1 MNPPAQFTSLRPL
14 IPGVYLPSLLF
25 SVGIGAMTPMIAVS
39 AVGLGADAAGAALL
53 VALVPVGQ
61 IIADLPAGALA
72 ARLGD
77 RTAMI
82 ASSMVA
88 MLALAGC
95 ALAPNLAA
103 LALAVLLTGATNS
116 VYGLARQAHLTEVIA
131 PMRRA
136 RAMSALG
143 GVARIGLFI
152 GPFAGAALVHGGGPA
167 ASYWL
172 GVATSLIS
180 ALVVW
185 FVVPAEGK
193 QRAGG
198 GAPGGADGLAAAAGP
213 VRPRTTMLAVLR
225 DYRAIFTT
233 LGIAVLL
240 VGAVRGAR
248 QTVLPLWTEQ
258 LGYEPATTS
267 LVFGLAGGVDMLLF
281 YPAGKVMDRLG
292 RLWVAV
298 PSMLVMA
305 VAMVLLPLTEALP
318 AVITVA
324 LVLGIGNGMGSGIL
338 MTLGADTAPD
348 HARAQYLGIWRLLG
362 DTGNAGGP
370 LGVSLGAAL
379 GSLGG
384 GIIAMGGVGV
394 LAAGALARWVP
405 RWTDHANARTR
416 RRAGL
421 TGH

>member
-1 MNPPAQFTSLRPL
+1 MSAPEQFTSLRPL

-39 AVGLGADAAGAALL
+39 AVSLGADAAGAALL
-53 VALVPVGQ
+53 VSLVPVGQ
-61 IIADLPAGALA
+61 IIADVPAGALA

-77 RTAMI
+77 RSAMI
-82 ASSMVA
+82 ASSLVA

-95 ALAPNLAA
+95 AIAPNLAM
-103 LALAVLLTGATNS
+103 LSLAVLLTGATNS

-152 GPFAGAALVHGGGPA
+152 GPFAGAALVHAGGPA

-185 FVVPAEGK
+185 FVVPPEG
-193 QRAGG
+193 RHRS
-198 GAPGGADGLAAAAGP
+198 AAAAGA
-213 VRPRTTMLAVLR
+213 RARTSTKQVLR
-225 DYRAIFTT
+225 DYRGIFTT

-248 QTVLPLWTEQ
+248 QTVLPLWTEH
-258 LGYEPATTS
+258 LGYAPATTS
-267 LVFGLAGGVDMLLF
+267 LVFGLAGAVDMLLF
-281 YPAGKVMDRLG
+281 YPAGKLMDRLG

-305 VAMVLLPLTEALP
+305 VAMALLPFTQALG

-324 LVLGIGNGMGSGIL
+324 LVLGIGNGIGSGIL
-338 MTLGADTAPD
+338 MTLGADTAPE
-348 HARAQYLGIWRLLG
+348 HARAQYLGIWRLFG
-362 DTGNAGGP
+362 DTGNAAGP

-384 GIIAMGGVGV
+384 GIMAMGGVGA

-405 RWTDHANARTR
+405 RWTDHANATTR

-421 TGH
+421 SGH

>member
-1 MNPPAQFTSLRPL
+1 MSVPGQYTSLRPL

-25 SVGIGAMTPMIAVS
+25 SIGIGAMTPMIAVS
-39 AVGLGADAAGAALL
+39 AVGLGSGAAGAALL

-61 IIADLPAGALA
+61 IVADLPAGALA

-77 RTAMI
+77 RRTMI
-82 ASSMVA
+82 GSSLVA

-95 ALAPNLAA
+95 ALAPNLAT

-152 GPFAGAALVHGGGPA
+152 GPFAGAALVHVAGGPA
-167 ASYWL
+167 PSYWL

-185 FVVPAEGK
+185 FVVPGEGTSPPG
-193 QRAGG
+193 AG
-198 GAPGGADGLAAAAGP
+198 ATT
-213 VRPRTTMLAVLR
+213 RPRTTTMQVLR
-225 DYRAIFTT
+225 DYRGIFTT

-248 QTVLPLWTEQ
+248 QTVLPLWTEH
-258 LGYEPATTS
+258 LSYAPATTS
-267 LVFGLAGGVDMLLF
+267 LVFGLAGAVDMLLF

-298 PSMLVMA
+298 PSMLVMT
-305 VAMVLLPLTEALP
+305 VAMLLLPFTEALP
-318 AVITVA
+318 AVIAVA

-338 MTLGADTAPD
+338 MTLGADTAPE
-348 HARAQYLGIWRLLG
+348 HARAQYLGIWRLFG

-379 GSLGG
+379 GSLGA
-384 GIIAMGGVGV
+384 GIMAMGGVGV
-394 LAAGALARWVP
+394 LAAAALWRWVP
-405 RWTDHANARTR
+405 RWSDHANATTR

>member
-1 MNPPAQFTSLRPL
+1 MSAPEQFTSLRPL

-39 AVGLGADAAGAALL
+39 AVSLGADAAGAALL
-53 VALVPVGQ
+53 VSLVPVGQ
-61 IIADLPAGALA
+61 IIADVPAGALA

-77 RTAMI
+77 RSAMI
-82 ASSMVA
+82 ASSLVA

-95 ALAPNLAA
+95 AIAPNLAM
-103 LALAVLLTGATNS
+103 LSLAVLLTGATNS

-152 GPFAGAALVHGGGPA
+152 GPFAGAALVHAGGPA

-185 FVVPAEGK
+185 FVVPPEG
-193 QRAGG
+193 RHHS
-198 GAPGGADGLAAAAGP
+198 AAAAGA
-213 VRPRTTMLAVLR
+213 RARTSTKQVLR
-225 DYRAIFTT
+225 DYRGIFTT

-248 QTVLPLWTEQ
+248 QTVLPLWTEH
-258 LGYEPATTS
+258 LGYAPATTS
-267 LVFGLAGGVDMLLF
+267 LVFGLAGAVDMLLF
-281 YPAGKVMDRLG
+281 YPAGKLMDRLG

-305 VAMVLLPLTEALP
+305 VAMALLPFTQALG

-324 LVLGIGNGMGSGIL
+324 LVLGIGNGIGSGIL
-338 MTLGADTAPD
+338 MTLGADTAPE
-348 HARAQYLGIWRLLG
+348 HARAQYLGIWRLFG
-362 DTGNAGGP
+362 DTGNAAGP

-384 GIIAMGGVGV
+384 GIMAMGGVGA

-405 RWTDHANARTR
+405 RWTDHANATTR

-421 TGH
+421 SGH

>member
-1 MNPPAQFTSLRPL
+1 MSAPEQFTSLRPL

-39 AVGLGADAAGAALL
+39 AVSLGADAAGAALL
-53 VALVPVGQ
+53 VSLVPVGQ
-61 IIADLPAGALA
+61 IIADVPAGALA

-77 RTAMI
+77 RSAMI
-82 ASSMVA
+82 ASSLVA

-95 ALAPNLAA
+95 AIAPNLAM
-103 LALAVLLTGATNS
+103 LSLAVLLTGATNS

-152 GPFAGAALVHGGGPA
+152 GPFAGAALVHAGGPA

-185 FVVPAEGK
+185 FVVPGEG
-193 QRAGG
+193 QQHSAA
-198 GAPGGADGLAAAAGP
+198 APGAGE
-213 VRPRTTMLAVLR
+213 RKSTKQVLR
-225 DYRAIFTT
+225 DYRGIFTT

-248 QTVLPLWTEQ
+248 QTVLPLWTEH
-258 LGYEPATTS
+258 LGYAPATTS
-267 LVFGLAGGVDMLLF
+267 LVFGLAGAVDMLLF
-281 YPAGKVMDRLG
+281 YPAGKLMDRLG

-305 VAMVLLPLTEALP
+305 VAMALLPFTQALG

-324 LVLGIGNGMGSGIL
+324 LVLGIGNGIGSGIL
-338 MTLGADTAPD
+338 MTLGADTAPE
-348 HARAQYLGIWRLLG
+348 HARAQYLGIWRLFG
-362 DTGNAGGP
+362 DTGNAAGP

-384 GIIAMGGVGV
+384 GIMAMGGVGV

-405 RWTDHANARTR
+405 RWTDHANATTR

-421 TGH
+421 SGH

>member
-1 MNPPAQFTSLRPL
+1 MSTPEQFTSLRPL
-14 IPGVYLPSLLF
+14 IPGVYLPSMLF

-39 AVGLGADAAGAALL
+39 AVNLGADAAGAALL
-53 VALVPVGQ
+53 VSLLPVGQ
-61 IIADLPAGALA
+61 IIADVPAGVLA

-77 RTAMI
+77 RSAMI
-82 ASSMVA
+82 ASSLVA

-95 ALAPNLAA
+95 AIAPSLAA
-103 LALAVLLTGATNS
+103 LGLAVLLTGATNS

-152 GPFAGAALVHGGGPA
+152 GPFAGAALVHAGGPA

-185 FVVPAEGK
+185 FVVPGEG
-193 QRAGG
+193 QHRTG
-198 GAPGGADGLAAAAGP
+198 AAGAR
-213 VRPRTTMLAVLR
+213 VRTTTMQVLR
-225 DYRAIFTT
+225 DYRGIFTT

-248 QTVLPLWTEQ
+248 QTVLPLWTEH
-258 LGYEPATTS
+258 LHYEPALTS
-267 LVFGLAGGVDMLLF
+267 LVFGLAGAVDMLLF

-298 PSMLVMA
+298 PSMLVMT
-305 VAMVLLPLTEALP
+305 VAMLLLPFTETLP

-324 LVLGIGNGMGSGIL
+324 LVLGIGNGIGSGIL
-338 MTLGADTAPD
+338 MTLGADTAPE
-348 HARAQYLGIWRLLG
+348 HARAQYLGIWRLFG

-379 GSLGG
+379 GSLGA
-384 GIIAMGGVGV
+384 GIMAMGGIGV
-394 LAAGALARWVP
+394 LAGAALWRWVP
-405 RWTDHANARTR
+405 RWSDHANSTTR

>member
-1 MNPPAQFTSLRPL
+1 MSAPEQFTSLRPL

-39 AVGLGADAAGAALL
+39 AVNLGAGAAGAALL
-53 VALVPVGQ
+53 VSLLPVGQ
-61 IIADLPAGALA
+61 IIADVPAGVLA

-77 RTAMI
+77 RSAMI
-82 ASSMVA
+82 ASSLVA

-95 ALAPNLAA
+95 ALAPNLAT

-136 RAMSALG
+136 RAMSTLG

-152 GPFAGAALVHGGGPA
+152 GPFAGAALVHAGGPA

-185 FVVPAEGK
+185 FVVPAEG
-193 QRAGG
+193 QHRTGTAASGRA
-198 GAPGGADGLAAAAGP
+198 
-213 VRPRTTMLAVLR
+213 RTSTRHVLR

-248 QTVLPLWTEQ
+248 QTVLPLWTEH
-258 LGYEPATTS
+258 LSYAPATTS
-267 LVFGLAGGVDMLLF
+267 LVFGLAGAVDMLLF

-298 PSMLVMA
+298 PSMLVMT
-305 VAMVLLPLTEALP
+305 VAMVLLPFAQTLP

-324 LVLGIGNGMGSGIL
+324 LVLGIGNGIGSGIL
-338 MTLGADTAPD
+338 MTLGADTAPE
-348 HARAQYLGIWRLLG
+348 HARAQYLGIWRLFG

-379 GSLGG
+379 GSLGA
-384 GIIAMGGVGV
+384 GIMAMGGIGV
-394 LAAGALARWVP
+394 LAAAALWRWVP
-405 RWTDHANARTR
+405 RWSDHANATTR

>member
-1 MNPPAQFTSLRPL
+1 MSAPEQFTSLRPL

-39 AVGLGADAAGAALL
+39 AVSLGADAAGAALL
-53 VALVPVGQ
+53 VSLVPVGQ
-61 IIADLPAGALA
+61 IIADVPAGALA

-77 RTAMI
+77 RSAMI
-82 ASSMVA
+82 ASSLVA

-95 ALAPNLAA
+95 AIAPNLAM
-103 LALAVLLTGATNS
+103 LSLAVLLTGATNS

-152 GPFAGAALVHGGGPA
+152 GPFAGAALVHAGGPA

-185 FVVPAEGK
+185 FVVPGEG
-193 QRAGG
+193 QHRTG
-198 GAPGGADGLAAAAGP
+198 AAGAR
-213 VRPRTTMLAVLR
+213 VRTTTLQVLR
-225 DYRAIFTT
+225 DYRGIFTT

-248 QTVLPLWTEQ
+248 QTVLPLWTEH
-258 LGYEPATTS
+258 LGYAPATTS
-267 LVFGLAGGVDMLLF
+267 LVFGLAGAVDMLLF
-281 YPAGKVMDRLG
+281 YPAGKLMDRLG

-305 VAMVLLPLTEALP
+305 VAMALLPFTQALG

-324 LVLGIGNGMGSGIL
+324 LVLGIGNGIGSGIL
-338 MTLGADTAPD
+338 MTLGADTAPE
-348 HARAQYLGIWRLLG
+348 HARAQYLGIWRLFG
-362 DTGNAGGP
+362 DTGNAAGP

-384 GIIAMGGVGV
+384 GIMAMGGVGA

-405 RWTDHANARTR
+405 RWTDHANATTR

-421 TGH
+421 SGH